1 MQEEGFSHIIF
12 LTCECVLYPD
22 QIQER
27 MSSPFSIRH
36 ISILDGWVCRTTIS
50 CHLYF
55 IPLLNPKR
63 DLRGQTQTLLETQV
77 KRIPSWRTHDNLQV
91 AHLSVWCP
99 FRLDIRRIYSE
110 ILLVAD
116 LQEEARSQPHRCATT
131 RREGFLAIS
140 RPSGAR
146 ISVATH
152 SMHRSLAL
160 VTSDVGKFSD
170 AVTYS
175 R

>member
-91 AHLSVWCP
+91 AHLLSVWCP
-99 FRLDIRRIYSE
+99 FRLDIRRIFQKYYSYYSAGGGSPTPP
-110 ILLVAD
+110 VRD
-116 LQEEARSQPHRCATT
+116 DTT
-131 RREGFLAIS
+131 RRIPRDLASVGGTDLS
-140 RPSGAR
+140 RGPL
-146 ISVATH
+146 
-152 SMHRSLAL
+152 MHRSLAL
-160 VTSDVGKFSD
+160 VTSDVGKSSD
-170 AVTYS
+170 AITYS